1 MCQLTCVSCQACN
14 FFLFEPISSPSLP
27 PPYPVVL
34 TRLLHT
40 MRRGRRYYYLLE
52 GAVTGHLGLLI
63 FRPRRTQG
71 CSGCGQR
78 VLTVRAQVWL
88 AQGLFLFH
96 HLFVWIAW
104 MTGVCVFH
112 PIISIVYC
120 YPAPLVT
127 LSSHPG
133 LLLLPS
139 TPIYSGHQIPS
150 SSWPQSSLML
160 LCLPG
165 FPASLFFLFH
175 PAPLQI
181 SYLPASPRTPARTA
195 KFLPPLSRFHSL
207 SPLPSPF
214 TIVPWYSLLALPMLL
229 SLDCNHIPPV
239 LLFGSAL

>member
-27 PPYPVVL
+27 HPYPVVL

-52 GAVTGHLGLLI
+52 GVVTGHLGLLI

-127 LSSHPG
+127 LLSHPG

-175 PAPLQI
+175 PASDLLSASQPQD
-181 SYLPASPRTPARTA
+181 SSQDCQVPAST
-195 KFLPPLSRFHSL
+195 LQVSL
-207 SPLPSPF
+207 SFSP
-214 TIVPWYSLLALPMLL
+214 TITIHHCSLILIAGLAYVV
-229 SLDCNHIPPV
+229 V
-239 LLFGSAL
+239 LGL